1 MANKKDEVDDNVSM
15 QEQDPVATEQEQVP
29 AAVEMDIQRYL
40 AKKPNSRSIE
50 DMLKVLFRGQIKT
63 ETEWDVVVNN
73 ILVRNV

>member
-15 QEQDPVATEQEQVP
+15 QEQVP

-63 ETEWDVVVNN
+63 ETEWDMAVNN